1 MRIKRCQEIL
11 FSSHSTYRDKGGKA
25 LYSVIS
31 FILNYGKGKG
41 GGDKKGRGKVA
52 CITLIALLI
61 ELSIAFDATEYV
73 TDGDGLDE
81 RN

>member
-1 MRIKRCQEIL
+1 MEK
-11 FSSHSTYRDKGGKA
+11 
-25 LYSVIS
+25 
-31 FILNYGKGKG
+31 FIYFLVQCIIYGKGKG